1 MQAPQA
7 KHKTSLLRTTGLKT
21 SCLGIVYPSA
31 ESPLSFIPAAA
42 YFHFG
47 SSDGL
52 VQQIQQHFP
61 LLGHQTGQKGPCCV
75 PAEPEGFAIQS
86 LPLRGE
92 EETDGSA
99 VPRVREPL
107 RESLSSQP
115 AQPISEAEKPVHM

>member
-7 KHKTSLLRTTGLKT
+7 KQKTSVLRTTGLKT
-21 SCLGIVYPSA
+21 ACLGIVYP
-31 ESPLSFIPAAA
+31 PLKALFP
-42 YFHFG
+42 
-47 SSDGL
+47 SSWRE
-52 VQQIQQHFP
+52 IQQHF
-61 LLGHQTGQKGPCCV
+61 LLLRHQTGQKNPCFA

-107 RESLSSQP
+107 CESLSSQP
-115 AQPISEAEKPVHM
+115 AQPISEAEKPVHV